1 MLDEVH
7 ERGINMDL
15 LIGLFAYHMS
25 NSKSKIKLILSSATM
40 DQVLKNPFKNNNIYP
55 VDFNF

>member
-15 LIGLFAYHMS
+15 LIGMLAYYMK
-25 NSKSKIKLILSSATM
+25 NTNSKIKLILSSATM
-40 DQVLKNPFKNNNIYP
+40 DQVLKIPFE
-55 VDFNF
+55 